1 VSDQHP
7 VRRSAQDLAQRRVLP
22 GNGNI
27 VPVAESTRDA
37 IKVAIEPYQLCDLE
51 LWSAPSGRPDLP
63 DSGL

>member
-1 VSDQHP
+1 
-7 VRRSAQDLAQRRVLP
+7 VLP

-63 DSGL
+63 DSGLGKASMVPYHPQELPT